1 MPHRL
6 TCAALSI
13 ALAAHAHA
21 AQAQDPPP
29 IHLEGTVP
37 EGSETHFFLD
47 FEVPEGIV
55 EIEVQHDDLSS
66 ENTLDWGLDDPNGF
80 RGWAGGN
87 PDPAIVGVE
96 AASRS
101 YVPGPIPAGTWRV
114 VVGKAEIV
122 ETPARYEVDIVLRTE
137 ATLPPQLRAPYEDPG
152 VLDSEARWY
161 AGDFHVHTRES
172 GDANPTIEEA
182 LEFAQGVG
190 LDFIML
196 SEHNTNSGLT
206 LYASVQ
212 PDYPKLLIVPG
223 VEWTTYAGH
232 ANALGATEWVDH
244 KIGVDGVTAA
254 RAIEAYHDQGALF
267 SINHP
272 TVPGGTF
279 CIGCPWE
286 IDVEPTVIDG
296 VEVQSGIW
304 DAIDYWEQMCA
315 EGSHAAAIGGS
326 DDHSGGQA
334 TGALDSPIGTP
345 TTMVFA
351 ERLSIDALLE
361 GVRSGRTVVKINGI
375 DGPMLETELSGKR
388 IGDTVFAD
396 TATLSV
402 VVTNGEGHTL
412 QVIKNDAVIER
423 ITISDDPFEHQ
434 TSVTA
439 PSEGEDRYRHQVVI
453 GNTAQAVGSY
463 VWLRAGDVPDGG
475 MPDGGTEPGSSGC
488 NCRVVTSSHHDTVF
502 LWAALA
508 ACAWWWRRRPG

>member
-1 MPHRL
+1 
-6 TCAALSI
+6 
-13 ALAAHAHA
+13 
-21 AQAQDPPP
+21 
-29 IHLEGTVP
+29 VP

-55 EIEVQHDDLSS
+55 EIEVQHDDLSA

-80 RGWAGGN
+80 RGWGGGN
-87 PDPAIVGVE
+87 PEPPIVGIE

-114 VVGKAEIV
+114 VVGKAKIV
-122 ETPARYEVDIVLRTE
+122 ETPARYEVDILLRTE
-137 ATLPPQLRAPYEDPG
+137 ATLPPQARARYEDPG
-152 VLDSEARWY
+152 VLDGEARWY
-161 AGDFHVHTRES
+161 AGDFHVHSRES

-182 LEFAQGVG
+182 LQFAQGVG
-190 LDFIML
+190 LDFIMV

-212 PDYPKLLIVPG
+212 PDFPKLLIVPG

-244 KIGVDGVTAA
+244 KIGVEGVTAA
-254 RAIEAYHDQGALF
+254 GAIEAYHDQGALF

-272 TVPGGTF
+272 TVPGGTL

-286 IDVEPTVIDG
+286 IDVDPTTIDG

-345 TTMVFA
+345 TTMVLA
-351 ERLSIDALLE
+351 ERLSIDAILE
-361 GVRSGRTVVKINGI
+361 GVRRGRTVVKINGI
-375 DGPMLETELSGKR
+375 HGPMLETELSGER

-402 VVTNGEGHTL
+402 VVTNGEGQTL
-412 QVIKNDAVIER
+412 QVIKNGAVIER
-423 ITISDDPFEHQ
+423 IPISDDPFEHQ

-453 GNTAQAVGSY
+453 GNTEQAVGSY
-463 VWLRAGDVPDGG
+463 VWLRAGDS
-475 MPDGGTEPGSSGC
+475 ESGC
-488 NCRVVTSSHHDTVF
+488 SCRVATSSDEDTAF

-508 ACAWWWRRRPG
+508 ACVWWRRRRHG